1 MYHRVV
7 EKESECRSRYSVTAK
22 QFRQQLEM
30 LQMLNIIPITF
41 EDYHLYL
48 KGKLTLPK
56 NPIILTFDDGHMDTY
71 TTAYPILKEFDMN
84 AVIFVMGDR
93 RLQHAD
99 WDLEEPEKTPL
110 MTDEQIIEMRKEGFE
125 IGAHSMSHAFLPTL
139 KQRELKW
146 EISACKENIESLLN
160 EKIYSF
166 AYPYGS
172 VNSLVQSLVLQE
184 NFRFGC
190 GVYTGSPRFGG
201 SIFDIRRLAI
211 HANTGIMQYLLRVLT
226 PYQYAEWM
234 YGKLFHKQETMQPTK
249 RKEKAAVV
257 EYDLSS
263 TINQ

>member
-7 EKESECRSRYSVTAK
+7 EKKSDCRSKYSITAR

-71 TTAYPILKEFDMN
+71 TTAYPILKEFDMK

-93 RLQHAD
+93 KLKYAD
-99 WDLEEPEKTPL
+99 WDPQEPERTPL
-110 MTDEQIIEMRKEGFE
+110 MTDNQVLEMRKEGFE
-125 IGAHSMSHAFLPTL
+125 IGAHSMSHASLPTL
-139 KQRELKW
+139 AQNELKW
-146 EISACKENIESLLN
+146 EISACKEQIETLLN

-166 AYPYGS
+166 AYPYGG
-172 VNSLVQSLVLQE
+172 VNSFVESLVLQE
-184 NFRFGC
+184 DFRFGC
-190 GVYTGSPRFGG
+190 GVYTGSPRFGD

-211 HANTGIMQYLLRVLT
+211 QDNTGLMQFLLKVLT

-234 YGKLFHKQETMQPTK
+234 YGKLFHKKETLHPKK